1 MTDTTVTLSP
11 NAARRINAIGQS
23 EGRPM
28 MLRVAVDGG
37 GCSGFQ
43 YRFDL
48 VDTVEADDLK
58 IERDGAAAL
67 VDVISMALLKGSE
80 IDFVDELAGAEF
92 RVRNPNA
99 KSSCGC
105 GVSFSISRARV
116 KSALPSL
123 NDGRI
128 QSILI
133 VKLTR
138 ALKGAFDC
146 HAVPTEFEKVLTS
159 ATRK

>member
-1 MTDTTVTLSP
+1 MTQTDLTLSE
-11 NAARRINAIGQS
+11 NAARRIKAIAAS
-23 EGRPM
+23 EGRPL

-48 VDTVEADDLK
+48 VDSVEEDDLK

-67 VDVISMALLKGSE
+67 VDVVSLALLKGSE

-105 GVSFSISRARV
+105 GVSFSI
-116 KSALPSL
+116 
-123 NDGRI
+123 
-128 QSILI
+128 
-133 VKLTR
+133 
-138 ALKGAFDC
+138 
-146 HAVPTEFEKVLTS
+146 
-159 ATRK
+159 

>member
-1 MTDTTVTLSP
+1 MTQTDLTLSE
-11 NAARRINAIGQS
+11 NAARRIKAIAAS
-23 EGRPM
+23 EGRPL

-48 VDTVEADDLK
+48 VDSIEADDLK
-58 IERDGAAAL
+58 VERDGAAAL
-67 VDVISMALLKGSE
+67 VDVVSLALLKGSE

-105 GVSFSISRARV
+105 GVSFSI
-116 KSALPSL
+116 
-123 NDGRI
+123 
-128 QSILI
+128 
-133 VKLTR
+133 
-138 ALKGAFDC
+138 
-146 HAVPTEFEKVLTS
+146 
-159 ATRK
+159 